1 VNQQQNI
8 FAVGDPDQTIYEW
21 RGAFSNIFST
31 YIKSFDNTQTIILD
45 TNYRSTQSILD
56 VANSLI
62 KHNHARIDKTLVTT
76 NGSGIKPTY
85 YCGDSQHEEGKFI
98 ANKIKELHDKENIAY
113 KDMAILY
120 RSNYLSKFIEDALI
134 NTSIPY
140 YIYGGVK
147 FYQRKE
153 IKDILAYLRLVSH
166 FDDELSIL
174 RVINVPSRKIGETT
188 LDKIRRYARIKGI
201 DFVNALKTTK
211 SDDQEIT

>member
-1 VNQQQNI
+1 M
-8 FAVGDPDQTIYEW
+8 AV
-21 RGAFSNIFST
+21 
-31 YIKSFDNTQTIILD
+31 
-45 TNYRSTQSILD
+45 
-56 VANSLI
+56 
-62 KHNHARIDKTLVTT
+62 
-76 NGSGIKPTY
+76 
-85 YCGDSQHEEGKFI
+85 
-98 ANKIKELHDKENIAY
+98 
-113 KDMAILY
+113 LY